1 MISELK
7 KSLDESSILTNGTSV
22 GMAPSADACPIPDAS
37 LLHEGLVVSDIIYN
51 PRNTK
56 LMELGIA
63 AGCQVLNG
71 LYLLLFQGAEAF
83 RIWTGQ
89 DMPIAPI
96 KEKFFQ

>member
-1 MISELK
+1 
-7 KSLDESSILTNGTSV
+7 
-22 GMAPSADACPIPDAS
+22 MAPNADACPIQDAS

-51 PRNTK
+51 PRTTK
-56 LMELGIA
+56 LMELGSA

-83 RIWTGQ
+83 RIWTGH